1 MAIHVRRYHF
11 ALVFLL
17 LSGLSVIGVLTLSRE
32 KHPRKSAA
40 PDMPPMQEIV
50 LEDRKPAPRPRPA
63 EPVRKPVS
71 KPAITPAQSSSPGAP
86 AVKRA
91 ALTFDDGPHP
101 GFTDRLIQT
110 LGDNGVHATF
120 FVVGKQ
126 AALHPNL
133 VEKIFEAGHELA
145 NHSYTHRDL
154 RTLQDRDLSEE
165 LDKTHRL
172 VESITDQKMRFFRPP
187 GGQYNERVI
196 KEATDLNYTMA
207 LWTVLPSDHAQPPAS
222 VIVDKV
228 VKGVKDNA
236 IILLH
241 SGVENTL
248 TALPEII
255 SVLKA
260 EGYVFVTLSELSAQS
275 GIPSLVRAV
284 KE

>member
-32 KHPRKSAA
+32 KHPRKDAA

-50 LEDRKPAPRPRPA
+50 LEDRKPAPKPRPA
-63 EPVRKPVS
+63 EPVRKPLPR
-71 KPAITPAQSSSPGAP
+71 PAVALVQSLSPGVP

-101 GFTDRLIQT
+101 GFTDRLIQS
-110 LGDNGVHATF
+110 LGDSGVHATF

-154 RTLQDRDLSEE
+154 RTLQEQELSEE

-172 VESITDQKMRFFRPP
+172 VESITDQKMKFFRPP
-187 GGQYNERVI
+187 GGQYNERVV

-207 LWTVLPSDHAQPPAS
+207 LWTVLPQDHAQPPAS
-222 VIVDKV
+222 VIVNKV

-255 SVLKA
+255 SVLKS
-260 EGYVFVTLSELSAQS
+260 EGYVFVTLSELSAKS